1 MLIIELLSFSKYF
14 DDITLDGSTISDSG
28 DFTIDAGG
36 DIILDTGGDDIKLK
50 VGGTDFGSIYYSNSN
65 LYLKSAISN
74 GDVIFQ
80 GNDGGSTVTALTLD
94 MSDGSAYFNNKVGI
108 GTTSPAFTLDVQDTS
123 DPAQIRLKEDGNT
136 NGFILKNFNG
146 NEAQLVNADN
156 GAMVFKTND
165 TKECVLIVQEMLEL
179 EIHRLIKN

>member
-1 MLIIELLSFSKYF
+1 M
-14 DDITLDGSTISDSG
+14 
-28 DFTIDAGG
+28 
-36 DIILDTGGDDIKLK
+36 
-50 VGGTDFGSIYYSNSN
+50 
-65 LYLKSAISN
+65 KSAISN

-94 MSDGSAYFNNKVGI
+94 MSDAGSAYFNNKVGI

-165 TKECVLIVQEMLEL
+165 TERMRIDSSGNVEL
-179 EIHRLIKN
+179 EIHRLIKNYI